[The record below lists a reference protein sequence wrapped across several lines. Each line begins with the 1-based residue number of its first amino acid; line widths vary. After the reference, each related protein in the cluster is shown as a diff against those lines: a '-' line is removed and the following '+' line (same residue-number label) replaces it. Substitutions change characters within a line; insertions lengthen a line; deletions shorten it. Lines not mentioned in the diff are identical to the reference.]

1 MRYLLILFALALTTS
16 IGVAQSNELWFAF
29 PIVSIESKGTNKYLV
44 ASVFFIVWMLFF
56 DQRDY
61 FQQRERK
68 AELNKLE
75 AKKRYYVE
83 EIEKTRKQLQDLQN
97 NPAALEKFAR
107 ERYLMK
113 RNGEDIFIIEDSA
126 DLKK

>member
-1 MRYLLILFALALTTS
+1 MKKIASIL
-16 IGVAQSNELWFAF
+16 
-29 PIVSIESKGTNKYLV
+29 TNKYLV

-126 DLKK
+126 SLKK

>member
-1 MRYLLILFALALTTS
+1 MKKIATIL
-16 IGVAQSNELWFAF
+16 
-29 PIVSIESKGTNKYLV
+29 TNKYLV
-44 ASVFFIVWMLFF
+44 VSVFFIVWMLFF

-61 FQQRERK
+61 FQQRERQ

-83 EIEKTRKQLQDLQN
+83 EIEKTRKQLEDLQH

-113 RNGEDIFIIEDSA
+113 RDGEDIFIIEDSA

>member
-1 MRYLLILFALALTTS
+1 MKKIATIL
-16 IGVAQSNELWFAF
+16 
-29 PIVSIESKGTNKYLV
+29 TNKYLV

-61 FQQRERK
+61 FQQRERQ
-68 AELNKLE
+68 AELYKLE

-113 RNGEDIFIIEDSA
+113 REGEDIFIIEDSA

>member
-1 MRYLLILFALALTTS
+1 MKKIATIL
-16 IGVAQSNELWFAF
+16 
-29 PIVSIESKGTNKYLV
+29 TNKYLV

-61 FQQRERK
+61 FQLKERQ
-68 AELNKLE
+68 AELQKLE
-75 AKKRYYVE
+75 TKKHYYVQ
-83 EIEKTRKQLQDLQN
+83 EIEKAKKELQDLQN

-107 ERYLMK
+107 EHYLMK
-113 RNGEDIFIIEDSA
+113 KDGEDIYIIEDSS

>member
-1 MRYLLILFALALTTS
+1 MKKIATIL
-16 IGVAQSNELWFAF
+16 
-29 PIVSIESKGTNKYLV
+29 TNKYLV

-61 FQQRERK
+61 FQQRERQ

-113 RNGEDIFIIEDSA
+113 REGEV
-126 DLKK
+126 

>member
-1 MRYLLILFALALTTS
+1 MIKRITNIL
-16 IGVAQSNELWFAF
+16 
-29 PIVSIESKGTNKYLV
+29 TNKYLLTG
-44 ASVFFIVWMLFF
+44 AFFLVWMLFI

-68 AELNKLE
+68 AELAKL
-75 AKKRYYVE
+75 ALKKQYYLD
-83 EIEKTRKQLQDLQN
+83 EIEKAKKSLSDLES

-113 RNGEDIFIIEDSA
+113 KDGEDIFLIEDSTN
-126 DLKK
+126 LTK